1 MWPMLQGAPGYIEEV
16 IVDTLHFRGNFP
28 QAIEV
33 YALHAAAT
41 GGPAVAAD
49 DARWTLMVP
58 RSPCAKDTEH
68 AFSSTLLL
76 NVADRVATH
85 VKLVIIPDGGVK
97 RLRVFGR
104 RAVADQA

>member
-1 MWPMLQGAPGYIEEV
+1 MEEV

-33 YALHAAAT
+33 YALHAAT
-41 GGPAVAAD
+41 GEPAVAAD
-49 DARWTLMVP
+49 DARWALVVP

-68 AFSSTLLL
+68 AFPSTKLL
-76 NVADRVATH
+76 NVADRVVSH

-104 RAVADQA
+104 RAVADRA